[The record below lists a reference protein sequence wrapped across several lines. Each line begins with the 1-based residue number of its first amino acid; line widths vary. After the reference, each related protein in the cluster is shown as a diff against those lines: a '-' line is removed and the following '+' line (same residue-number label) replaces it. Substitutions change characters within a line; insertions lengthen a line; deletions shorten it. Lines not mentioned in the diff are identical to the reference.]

1 MDVPTLVVAIGGFVL
16 SAGIFGGLKMQNVEA
31 PPLANNTIRF
41 VSVISGTLLIML
53 GIGLWV
59 WQSSQKNSSVVESQP
74 TSEVNIK
81 PTNVV
86 VSQPTDILQPTVPAI
101 QVESTPLNT
110 PLPTPTPQPAST
122 WTPTFTPQPIPTW
135 TPTNTPVPPTETFT
149 PVPPP
154 NTPTLRM
161 IQPTATRIGQ
171 VLISCNELKKGETR
185 QVSGGTF
192 VIGDIKVNDV
202 IQYDIGGAANEGTIA
217 FFEQGGSV
225 TAEWGAGCYQGSEE
239 LLNKVIQGEFE
250 HGCGSKCTSV
260 RVVIVRS
267 DGQQNVQYYSK

>member
-110 PLPTPTPQPAST
+110 PLP
-122 WTPTFTPQPIPTW
+122 
-135 TPTNTPVPPTETFT
+135 VPPT
-149 PVPPP
+149 VM
-154 NTPTLRM
+154 PTLSYAEKLCP
-161 IQPTATRIGQ
+161 IPIKQNDINT
-171 VLISCNELKKGETR
+171 LKKGIVDPEVVKSQIAIFDSAR
-185 QVSGGTF
+185 
-192 VIGDIKVNDV
+192 IGDAGAFPKGTNIPAGVVVATNFNEQNAINWSQYPV
-202 IQYDIGGAANEGTIA
+202 IPIAHSGSYGLFQTLGEYITPNSGACRI
-217 FFEQGGSV
+217 
-225 TAEWGAGCYQGSEE
+225 
-239 LLNKVIQGEFE
+239 
-250 HGCGSKCTSV
+250 
-260 RVVIVRS
+260 IVP
-267 DGQQNVQYYSK
+267 